1 MKYLNTLI
9 TLFVIGSMLGY
20 IIEVLYK
27 RFISIKK
34 WTNTGLML
42 GPYLPI
48 YGFGTIILY
57 GLSSV
62 ISSRLIV
69 PKPLEVLVVLI
80 TFFMLL
86 TLLEFLTGLFLLKKF
101 NLRLWDYSS
110 RRLNVKGLICAR
122 YSIYWTILGVSYYY
136 LLHPLFMTL
145 VNASLS
151 SLILRV
157 VLSSILV
164 VIIIDA
170 YNTFNISKKLSSIK
184 VAINNQVNLIA
195 SYYSVAA

>member
-20 IIEVLYK
+20 ILEVLYK

-80 TFFMLL
+80 TFFMIL
-86 TLLEFLTGLFLLKKF
+86 TLLEFLTGLFLLK
-101 NLRLWDYSS
+101 
-110 RRLNVKGLICAR
+110 
-122 YSIYWTILGVSYYY
+122 
-136 LLHPLFMTL
+136 
-145 VNASLS
+145 
-151 SLILRV
+151 
-157 VLSSILV
+157 
-164 VIIIDA
+164 
-170 YNTFNISKKLSSIK
+170 
-184 VAINNQVNLIA
+184 NLI
-195 SYYSVAA
+195 